1 VRALLRCTN
10 LDSLVGLADV
20 TALVE
25 ERQHRSAG
33 VPDVAD
39 VKQQRGLGESPLL
52 LLLRSGTLG
61 IAAGLATS
69 IEIEVDPEP

>member
-10 LDSLVGLADV
+10 LDSLIGLADV

-52 LLLRSGTLG
+52 LLLS
-61 IAAGLATS
+61 
-69 IEIEVDPEP
+69 